1 MAALP
6 IREQRLALLPQQ
18 RADARDELNNAE
30 RLGEVIVGAGFEAPH
45 AAGDVALARYHDD
58 WDLRRRRIGL
68 DAPAGLEPSSL
79 GIISLSEMMSGFS
92 DLIFA
97 SASNPSKAV
106 LTT

>member
-1 MAALP
+1 L
-6 IREQRLALLPQQ
+6 
-18 RADARDELNNAE
+18 
-30 RLGEVIVGAGFEAPH
+30 V
-45 AAGDVALARYHDD
+45 RYHDD

-79 GIISLSEMMSGFS
+79 SIITLSEMMSGFS

-97 SASNPSKAV
+97 SASNLSKAV